1 MLDILDI
8 INEATKEANSF
19 ENHAAKD
26 LSLEERLLYLQGIAL
41 VMNADGVIHHEEK
54 EFIRI
59 LIKSFEMDESILE
72 SVVEFAQCPDKDTV
86 QAFFRTFRRRPISQ
100 LFLFDA
106 LVMTRR
112 DENVD
117 EREKAVVDKIAEQL
131 EVLKGTYQ
139 DIFDLFCHIKNKDW
153 EESSLYFSSHLLNPE
168 YFRHLLDYYEVD
180 FEDLL
185 ERTKNIRNKR
195 VLEIFKSRVNSL
207 SESNEMK
214 ITLNNDVVLPI
225 IQSGIDR
232 GEVKVFMGK
241 IIFPEEKECE
251 LSKVGFGYLQE
262 SKSLY
267 LANAE
272 NISDRIIVSFVSNY
286 LNVSNIQMFEV
297 LFDGNNIINGEIDK
311 ESNRKLK
318 LSTNFENGKFIAIGN
333 KLFQYVNNGKYDIFG
348 SDEIY
353 SSKIGVDFYEYI
365 HQDKKNEKGT
375 MASLIS
381 YSFFSRD
388 GDIDLDYGLDDQDS
402 KGSLKEVD
410 LL

>member
-19 ENHAAKD
+19 ENHPAKD

-41 VMNADGVIHHEEK
+41 VMNADGMIHPEEK

-117 EREKAVVDKIAEQL
+117 ERENAVVDKIAEQL

-180 FEDLL
+180 FEGLL

-251 LSKVGFGYLQE
+251 LSTVGFGYHQE

-267 LANAE
+267 LVNDE
-272 NISDRIIVSFVSNY
+272 NISDRIIISFVSNY
-286 LNVSNIQMFEV
+286 LNISNIEMFEF
-297 LFDGNNIINGEIDK
+297 LFDSNNIIHGEIDK
-311 ESNRKLK
+311 VSNRKLK
-318 LSTNFENGKFIAIGN
+318 LSTNFENGKFIAIAN
-333 KLFQYVNNGKYDIFG
+333 KLFQYINNGKYDIFG
-348 SDEIY
+348 NDEIY

-365 HQDKKNEKGT
+365 YQEKKNEKGT

-381 YSFFSRD
+381 SSFFSRD
-388 GDIDLDYGLDDQDS
+388 GDIFLDYGLDDQDS

>member
-41 VMNADGVIHHEEK
+41 VMNADGMIHPEEK

-112 DENVD
+112 DENVA
-117 EREKAVVDKIAEQL
+117 ERENAVVDKIAEQL

-180 FEDLL
+180 FEGLL

-241 IIFPEEKECE
+241 IIFPEEKESE
-251 LSKVGFGYLQE
+251 LSTVGFGYHQE
-262 SKSLY
+262 SKS
-267 LANAE
+267 
-272 NISDRIIVSFVSNY
+272 
-286 LNVSNIQMFEV
+286 
-297 LFDGNNIINGEIDK
+297 
-311 ESNRKLK
+311 
-318 LSTNFENGKFIAIGN
+318 
-333 KLFQYVNNGKYDIFG
+333 
-348 SDEIY
+348 
-353 SSKIGVDFYEYI
+353 
-365 HQDKKNEKGT
+365 
-375 MASLIS
+375 
-381 YSFFSRD
+381 
-388 GDIDLDYGLDDQDS
+388 
-402 KGSLKEVD
+402 
-410 LL
+410 

>member
-251 LSKVGFGYLQE
+251 LSTVGFGYLQE

-272 NISDRIIVSFVSNY
+272 NISDRIIISFVSNY
-286 LNVSNIQMFEV
+286 LNVSNIEMFEV
-297 LFDGNNIINGEIDK
+297 LFDSNNIINGEIDK

>member
-1 MLDILDI
+1 MIDILDI

-26 LSLEERLLYLQGIAL
+26 LTLEERLLYLQGLAL
-41 VMNADGVIHHEEK
+41 VMNADGEIHPDEK
-54 EFIRI
+54 EYIRI

-72 SVVEFAQCPDKDTV
+72 SFVEFAQNPDKDTV
-86 QAFFRTFRRRPISQ
+86 QAFFRTFRRRPIAQ

-106 LVMTRR
+106 LMMTRR
-112 DENVD
+112 DDNVD

-153 EESSLYFSSHLLNPE
+153 EESALYFSSHLLNPE
-168 YFRHLLDYYEVD
+168 HFRHLLDYYEID

-185 ERTKNIRNKR
+185 GRTKNIRNKR

-251 LSKVGFGYLQE
+251 LSTVGFGYLQE
-262 SKSLY
+262 NKSLY
-267 LANAE
+267 VVNGE
-272 NISDRIIVSFVSNY
+272 NISDRIIISFVSDY
-286 LNVSNIQMFEV
+286 LNVSNVEMFEI
-297 LFDGNNIINGEIDK
+297 LFDSDNIIRGEIDK

-333 KLFQYVNNGKYDIFG
+333 KLFKYVNNGKYDIFG
-348 SDEIY
+348 NDEIY
-353 SSKIGVDFYEYI
+353 SSKIGVDFDEYI
-365 HQDKKNEKGT
+365 NQEKKNEKGS

-381 YSFFSRD
+381 SSFFIRD

-402 KGSLKEVD
+402 KGALKEVD

>member
-251 LSKVGFGYLQE
+251 LSTVGFGYLQE

-272 NISDRIIVSFVSNY
+272 NISDRIIISFVSNY
-286 LNVSNIQMFEV
+286 LNISNIEMFEV
-297 LFDGNNIINGEIDK
+297 LFDSNNIINGEIDK

>member
-195 VLEIFKSRVNSL
+195 VLEIFKSRVKSL

-251 LSKVGFGYLQE
+251 LSTVGFGYLQE

-272 NISDRIIVSFVSNY
+272 NISDRIIISFVSNY
-286 LNVSNIQMFEV
+286 LNVSNIEMFEV
-297 LFDGNNIINGEIDK
+297 LFDSNNIINGEIDK

-333 KLFQYVNNGKYDIFG
+333 KIFQYVNNGKYDIFG

-353 SSKIGVDFYEYI
+353 SSKTGVDFYEYI